1 MIERN
6 VNVRPS
12 QTQRSYAA
20 GQHTSEST
28 VRPRLTYVE
37 STKLT
42 AWLTTSGAH
51 PLAIVSFGQAIPH
64 TNSCPTIRLDLPQL
78 EGHPLLEVWTSDQ
91 PVTTLQKNEC
101 SLAMS
106 GAILA
111 GAISLDEKAGA
122 TLDITTELAY
132 RQLLHHTRELGFP
145 YLWRVWNFFPDLNE
159 EEAGLERY
167 RRFCMGRHQALE
179 ASLQNFPSA
188 LPAGTAVG
196 TRSGPLQIY
205 FLAGAHPAAH
215 LGNPRQM
222 NAYEY
227 PKDYGPRSPS
237 FARATLCRSE
247 SGHQLFIA
255 GTASVVGHT
264 SRHAGCPKEQTQEI
278 VHNLRTLIE
287 HADSM
292 EPKGIG
298 TSHRAIYKVYVRN
311 PDHLLSI
318 RQSLHDP
325 LLNSSPILLLQ
336 GDLCRRELLVEIEGL
351 ITSD

>member
-1 MIERN
+1 
-6 VNVRPS
+6 VRPS
-12 QTQRSYAA
+12 QTQRSYAS
-20 GQHTSEST
+20 GHHTSEAT

-37 STKLT
+37 TTKLT
-42 AWLTTSGAH
+42 AWLATSGTH
-51 PLAIVSFGQAIPH
+51 PLAIISFGQAIPH
-64 TNSCPTIRLDLPQL
+64 TSSCPTIRLDLLQL

-106 GAILA
+106 GDVMA
-111 GAISLDEKAGA
+111 GTISLDEKEGA
-122 TLDITTELAY
+122 TLDAATELAY

-145 YLWRVWNFFPDLNE
+145 YLWRVWNFFPDINE

-167 RRFCMGRHQALE
+167 RRFCVGRHQAVE
-179 ASLQNFPSA
+179 ANLQNFPSA

-205 FLAGAHPAAH
+205 FLAGARPASH

-227 PKDYGPRSPS
+227 PRDYGPRSPS
-237 FARATLCRSE
+237 FARATFCSSE
-247 SGHQLFIA
+247 SGPQLFIA

-264 SRHAGCPKEQTQEI
+264 SRHVGCPKEQTQEI

-287 HADSM
+287 HAGSM
-292 EPKGIG
+292 EPRGIG

-311 PDHLLSI
+311 PDQLLSI
-318 RQSLHDP
+318 RQTLHDP

-336 GDLCRRELLVEIEGL
+336 GDLCRQELLVEIEGL
-351 ITSD
+351 VTSD

>member
-1 MIERN
+1 M
-6 VNVRPS
+6 RPS

-20 GQHTSEST
+20 GHHTSEAT

-37 STKLT
+37 TTKLA
-42 AWLTTSGAH
+42 AWLATSGTH
-51 PLAIVSFGQAIPH
+51 PLAIISFGQAIPH
-64 TNSCPTIRLDLPQL
+64 TISCPTIRLDLLQL

-91 PVTTLQKNEC
+91 PVTTFQKNEC

-106 GAILA
+106 GDVLA
-111 GAISLDEKAGA
+111 GSISLDEKEGA
-122 TLDITTELAY
+122 TLDAATELAY

-145 YLWRVWNFFPDLNE
+145 YLWRVWNFFPDINE

-167 RRFCMGRHQALE
+167 RRFCVGRHQAVE
-179 ASLQNFPSA
+179 ANLQNFPSA

-205 FLAGAHPAAH
+205 FLAGARPASH

-227 PKDYGPRSPS
+227 PRDYGPRSPS
-237 FARATLCRSE
+237 FARATFCSSE

-264 SRHAGCPKEQTQEI
+264 SRHVGCPKEQTQEI

-287 HADSM
+287 HAGSM
-292 EPKGIG
+292 EPRGIG

-311 PDHLLSI
+311 PGQLFSI
-318 RQSLHDP
+318 RQTLHDP
-325 LLNSSPILLLQ
+325 LLSSSPILLLQ
-336 GDLCRRELLVEIEGL
+336 GDLCRQELLVEIEGL
-351 ITSD
+351 VTSD

>member
-1 MIERN
+1 M
-6 VNVRPS
+6 RPS
-12 QTQRSYAA
+12 QTQRSYAS
-20 GQHTSEST
+20 GHHTSEAT

-37 STKLT
+37 TTKLT
-42 AWLTTSGAH
+42 AWLATSGTH
-51 PLAIVSFGQAIPH
+51 PLAIISFGQAIPH
-64 TNSCPTIRLDLPQL
+64 TSSCPTIRLDLLQL

-106 GAILA
+106 GDVMA
-111 GAISLDEKAGA
+111 GTISLDEKEGA
-122 TLDITTELAY
+122 TLDAATELAY

-145 YLWRVWNFFPDLNE
+145 YLWRVWNFFPDINE

-167 RRFCMGRHQALE
+167 RRFCVGRHQAVE
-179 ASLQNFPSA
+179 ANLQNFPSA

-205 FLAGAHPAAH
+205 FLAGARPASH

-227 PKDYGPRSPS
+227 PRDYGPRSPS
-237 FARATLCRSE
+237 FARATFCSSE
-247 SGHQLFIA
+247 SGPQLFIA

-264 SRHAGCPKEQTQEI
+264 SRHVGCPKEQTQEI

-287 HADSM
+287 HAGSM
-292 EPKGIG
+292 EPRGIG

-311 PDHLLSI
+311 PDQLLSI
-318 RQSLHDP
+318 RQTLHDP

-336 GDLCRRELLVEIEGL
+336 GDLCRQELLVEIEGL
-351 ITSD
+351 VTSD

>member
-1 MIERN
+1 M
-6 VNVRPS
+6 RPS

-20 GQHTSEST
+20 GHHTSEAT

-37 STKLT
+37 TSKLT
-42 AWLTTSGAH
+42 TWLAASGTH
-51 PLAIVSFGQAIPH
+51 PLAIISFGQAIPR
-64 TNSCPTIRLDLPQL
+64 TISCPTMRLDLAQL

-106 GAILA
+106 GDVLV

-122 TLDITTELAY
+122 TLDVTTELAY

-145 YLWRVWNFFPDLNE
+145 YLWRVWNFFPDINE

-167 RRFCMGRHQALE
+167 RRFCVGRHQALE

-237 FARATLCRSE
+237 FARATLCSSE
-247 SGHQLFIA
+247 SGPQLFIA

-264 SRHAGCPKEQTQEI
+264 SQHAGCPKEQTQEI

-287 HADSM
+287 HADRM

-298 TSHRAIYKVYVRN
+298 TSHRASYKVYVRN
-311 PDHLLSI
+311 PDQLLSI
-318 RQSLHDP
+318 QQALRDP
-325 LLNSSPILLLQ
+325 LLNFSPILLLQ

-351 ITSD
+351 VTSD

>member
-1 MIERN
+1 M
-6 VNVRPS
+6 RPC
-12 QTQRSYAA
+12 
-20 GQHTSEST
+20 
-28 VRPRLTYVE
+28 LTYVE
-37 STKLT
+37 TSKLT
-42 AWLTTSGAH
+42 TWLAASGTH
-51 PLAIVSFGQAIPH
+51 PLAIISFGQAIPR
-64 TNSCPTIRLDLPQL
+64 TISCPTLHLDLAQL
-78 EGHPLLEVWTSDQ
+78 EGHPLLEVWTSNQ

-106 GAILA
+106 GDVLV
-111 GAISLDEKAGA
+111 GAISLDEKAEA
-122 TLDITTELAY
+122 TLDVTTELAY
-132 RQLLHHTRELGFP
+132 RQLLHHMRELGFP
-145 YLWRVWNFFPDLNE
+145 YLWRVWNFFPDINE
-159 EEAGLERY
+159 EEDGLERY

-179 ASLQNFPSA
+179 ASLQNFPSV

-227 PKDYGPRSPS
+227 PKDYGPQSPS
-237 FARATLCRSE
+237 FARATLCGSE
-247 SGHQLFIA
+247 NGPQLFIA
-255 GTASVVGHT
+255 GTASVVGHA
-264 SRHAGCPKEQTQEI
+264 SRHAGCPKEQTQEM

-287 HADSM
+287 HADRM

-298 TSHRAIYKVYVRN
+298 TSQRAIYKVYVRN
-311 PDHLLSI
+311 PDQLLSI
-318 RQSLHDP
+318 RQALRDP

-351 ITSD
+351 VTSD

>member
-1 MIERN
+1 M
-6 VNVRPS
+6 RPS

-20 GQHTSEST
+20 GHHTSEAT
-28 VRPRLTYVE
+28 VRPCLTYVE
-37 STKLT
+37 ATKLT
-42 AWLTTSGAH
+42 AWIATSGAH
-51 PLAIVSFGQAIPH
+51 PLAIISFGQTIPR
-64 TNSCPTIRLDLPQL
+64 TNSCPTIQLDLPQL
-78 EGHPLLEVWTSDQ
+78 EGQPLLEIWTSDQ
-91 PVTTLQKNEC
+91 PVTTLQINEC

-106 GAILA
+106 GDVLA
-111 GAISLDEKAGA
+111 GTISLDEKAGA
-122 TLDITTELAY
+122 TLDATTELAY

-145 YLWRVWNFFPDLNE
+145 YLWRVWNFFPDINE

-179 ASLQNFPSA
+179 ASLQNFLSA

-196 TRSGPLQIY
+196 TRSGPLQLY

-237 FARATLCRSE
+237 FARATLCNSE
-247 SGHQLFIA
+247 NGPQLFIA

-264 SRHAGCPKEQTQEI
+264 SRHVGCPKEQTQEM

-287 HADSM
+287 HADLLQ
-292 EPKGIG
+292 PKGIE

-311 PDHLLSI
+311 PDQLLSI
-318 RQSLHDP
+318 RQALRDP

>member
-1 MIERN
+1 M
-6 VNVRPS
+6 RPS

-20 GQHTSEST
+20 GHHTSEAT
-28 VRPRLTYVE
+28 VRPCLTYVE
-37 STKLT
+37 ATKLT
-42 AWLTTSGAH
+42 AWIATSSAH
-51 PLAIVSFGQAIPH
+51 PLAIISFGQTIPR
-64 TNSCPTIRLDLPQL
+64 TNSCPTIQLDLPQL
-78 EGHPLLEVWTSDQ
+78 EGHPLLEIWTSDQ

-106 GAILA
+106 GDVLA
-111 GAISLDEKAGA
+111 GTISLDEKAGT
-122 TLDITTELAY
+122 TLDATTELAY

-145 YLWRVWNFFPDLNE
+145 YLWRVWNFFPDINE

-167 RRFCMGRHQALE
+167 QRFCMGRHQALE
-179 ASLQNFPSA
+179 ANLQNFPSA

-196 TRSGPLQIY
+196 TRSGPLQLY

-237 FARATLCRSE
+237 FARATLCSSE
-247 SGHQLFIA
+247 SGPQLFIA

-264 SRHAGCPKEQTQEI
+264 SRHVGCPKEQTQEM

-287 HADSM
+287 HADRM
-292 EPKGIG
+292 QPKGIG

-311 PDHLLSI
+311 PDQLLSI
-318 RQSLHDP
+318 RQALRDP
-325 LLNSSPILLLQ
+325 LLNASPILLLQ

-351 ITSD
+351 VTSD

>member
-1 MIERN
+1 M
-6 VNVRPS
+6 RPS
-12 QTQRSYAA
+12 QTQRSYAS
-20 GQHTSEST
+20 GHHTSEAT

-37 STKLT
+37 TTKLT
-42 AWLTTSGAH
+42 ASLATSGTH
-51 PLAIVSFGQAIPH
+51 PLAIISFGQAIPH
-64 TNSCPTIRLDLPQL
+64 TSLCPTIRLDLLQL

-106 GAILA
+106 GDVLA
-111 GAISLDEKAGA
+111 GTISLDEKEGA
-122 TLDITTELAY
+122 TLDAATELAY

-145 YLWRVWNFFPDLNE
+145 YLWRVWNFFPDINE

-167 RRFCMGRHQALE
+167 RRFCVGRHQAVE
-179 ASLQNFPSA
+179 ANLQNFPSA

-205 FLAGAHPAAH
+205 FLAGARPASH

-227 PKDYGPRSPS
+227 PRDYGPRSPS
-237 FARATLCRSE
+237 FARATFCSSE
-247 SGHQLFIA
+247 SGPQLFIA

-264 SRHAGCPKEQTQEI
+264 SRHVGCPKEQTQEI

-287 HADSM
+287 HAGSM
-292 EPKGIG
+292 EPRGIG

-311 PDHLLSI
+311 PDQLLSI
-318 RQSLHDP
+318 RQALHNP

-336 GDLCRRELLVEIEGL
+336 GDLCRQELLVEIEGL
-351 ITSD
+351 VTSD

>member
-1 MIERN
+1 M
-6 VNVRPS
+6 RPS
-12 QTQRSYAA
+12 QTQRSYTA
-20 GQHTSEST
+20 GHHTSEAT

-37 STKLT
+37 TTKLA
-42 AWLTTSGAH
+42 AWLATSGTH
-51 PLAIVSFGQAIPH
+51 PLAIISFGQAIPH
-64 TNSCPTIRLDLPQL
+64 TISCPTIRLDLLQL

-91 PVTTLQKNEC
+91 PVTTFQKNEC

-106 GAILA
+106 GDVLA
-111 GAISLDEKAGA
+111 GTITLDEKEGA
-122 TLDITTELAY
+122 SLDAATELAY

-145 YLWRVWNFFPDLNE
+145 YLWRVWNFFPDINE

-167 RRFCMGRHQALE
+167 RRFCVGRHQAVE
-179 ASLQNFPSA
+179 ANLQNFPSA

-205 FLAGAHPAAH
+205 FLAGARPASH

-222 NAYEY
+222 NPYEY
-227 PKDYGPRSPS
+227 PRDYGPRSPS
-237 FARATLCRSE
+237 FARATFCSSE
-247 SGHQLFIA
+247 SGPQLFIA

-264 SRHAGCPKEQTQEI
+264 SRHVGCPKEQTQEI

-287 HADSM
+287 HAGSM
-292 EPKGIG
+292 EPRGIG

-311 PDHLLSI
+311 PDQLLSI
-318 RQSLHDP
+318 RETLHDP

-336 GDLCRRELLVEIEGL
+336 GDLCRQELLVEIEGL
-351 ITSD
+351 VTSD

>member
-1 MIERN
+1 M
-6 VNVRPS
+6 RPS
-12 QTQRSYAA
+12 QTQRSYAS
-20 GQHTSEST
+20 GHHTSEAT

-37 STKLT
+37 TTKLT
-42 AWLTTSGAH
+42 AWLATSGTH
-51 PLAIVSFGQAIPH
+51 PLAIISFGQAIPH
-64 TNSCPTIRLDLPQL
+64 TSLCPTIQLDLLQL

-106 GAILA
+106 GDVLA
-111 GAISLDEKAGA
+111 GTISLDEKEGA
-122 TLDITTELAY
+122 TLDAATELAY

-145 YLWRVWNFFPDLNE
+145 YLWRVWNFFPDINE

-167 RRFCMGRHQALE
+167 RRFCVGRHQAVE
-179 ASLQNFPSA
+179 ANLQNFPSA

-205 FLAGAHPAAH
+205 FLAGARPASH

-227 PKDYGPRSPS
+227 PRDYGPRSPS
-237 FARATLCRSE
+237 FARATFCSSE
-247 SGHQLFIA
+247 IGPQLFIA

-264 SRHAGCPKEQTQEI
+264 SRHVGCPKEQTQEI

-287 HADSM
+287 HAGSM
-292 EPKGIG
+292 EPRGIG
-298 TSHRAIYKVYVRN
+298 TPHRAIYKVYVRN
-311 PDHLLSI
+311 PDQLLSI
-318 RQSLHDP
+318 RQTLHDP

-336 GDLCRRELLVEIEGL
+336 GDLCRQELLVEIEGL
-351 ITSD
+351 VTSD

>member
-1 MIERN
+1 M
-6 VNVRPS
+6 RPS

-20 GQHTSEST
+20 GHHTSEAT
-28 VRPRLTYVE
+28 VRPCLTYVE
-37 STKLT
+37 ATKLT
-42 AWLTTSGAH
+42 AWIATSGAH
-51 PLAIVSFGQAIPH
+51 PLAIISFGQTIPR
-64 TNSCPTIRLDLPQL
+64 TNSCPTIQLDLPQL
-78 EGHPLLEVWTSDQ
+78 EGHPLLEIWTSDQ

-106 GAILA
+106 GDVLA
-111 GAISLDEKAGA
+111 GSISLDEKAGT
-122 TLDITTELAY
+122 TLDATTELAY

-145 YLWRVWNFFPDLNE
+145 YLWRVWNFFPDINK

-179 ASLQNFPSA
+179 ASLQSFPSA

-196 TRSGPLQIY
+196 TRSGPLQLY

-237 FARATLCRSE
+237 FARATLCTSE
-247 SGHQLFIA
+247 SGPQLFIA

-264 SRHAGCPKEQTQEI
+264 SRHVGCPKEQTQEM
-278 VHNLRTLIE
+278 VRNLRTLIE
-287 HADSM
+287 HADHM

-311 PDHLLSI
+311 PDQLLSI
-318 RQSLHDP
+318 RQALRDP

-351 ITSD
+351 VTSD